1 MNDENLHTINC
12 IIYEI
17 ELLKKYIKEL
27 EERVKELENDNEQ
40 RESVL
45 RKVPKNA

>member
-27 EERVKELENDNEQ
+27 EERVKELEKHDNE
-40 RESVL
+40 
-45 RKVPKNA
+45 